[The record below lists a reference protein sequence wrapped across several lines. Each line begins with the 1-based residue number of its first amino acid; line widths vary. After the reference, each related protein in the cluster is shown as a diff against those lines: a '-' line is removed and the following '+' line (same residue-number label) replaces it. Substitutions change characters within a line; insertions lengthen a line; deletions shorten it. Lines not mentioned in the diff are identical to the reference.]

1 MWYRF
6 PVPRPNNESV
16 IMPDIASTVAI
27 VGFGRSG
34 TTWLSDIVSKA
45 SGEAL
50 LFEPWHPEVLTR
62 STDFSYRSTYTAEET
77 HELVEHLT
85 SALSKGQPVPWLL
98 RNHLPT
104 AVHESEP
111 GLTRQIWD
119 QIGVL
124 GFKTIRATLAPD
136 WVLENIAQRMIY
148 VVRNPLAVVA
158 SIVRRTNFWE
168 FGWPKTFEIFGENAF
183 AGAGPDL
190 DDIQEL
196 FRSRPTPTTD
206 LEKIAMMWA
215 VTHAVAVPRLEKAG
229 VPIVYY
235 EDLYRRPFESA
246 RKVLDALGMEN
257 RGILPTYLFTPAMTT
272 MRTLHGRT
280 GLQTATGAPVPADFF
295 WRDTLSDEEQ
305 ATVLGIV
312 EDFGVQLYS
321 ADSARPRAAIS

>member
-1 MWYRF
+1 
-6 PVPRPNNESV
+6 
-16 IMPDIASTVAI
+16 MPDISSTVAI

-50 LFEPWHPEVLTR
+50 LFEPWHPEVLSR
-62 STDFSYRSTYTAEET
+62 STDFSYRSSYTEEET
-77 HELVEHLT
+77 AELVEHL
-85 SALSKGQPVPWLL
+85 SNALDKRQPVPWLL

-111 GLTRQIWD
+111 KLTQQIWD

-136 WVLENIAQRMIY
+136 WVLDNIARRLIY

-168 FGWPKTFEIFGENAF
+168 FGWPKTYEIFSENVF
-183 AGAGPDL
+183 AGASSDL
-190 DDIQEL
+190 DEIREK
-196 FRSRPTPTTD
+196 FRTQPSMSSD
-206 LEKIAMMWA
+206 LEKIAAMWA

-229 VPIVYY
+229 TPIIYY

-246 RKVLDALGMEN
+246 RKVLDALGMQD

-280 GLQTATGAPVPADFF
+280 GLQTVTGAPVPPDFF

-305 ATVLGIV
+305 ATVLRIV
-312 EDFGVQLYS
+312 EDFGVELYS
-321 ADSARPRAAIS
+321 ADAARPRAAIS